1 MIRILVVDDHPIFR
15 DAVAD
20 LLATVPDMKVVG
32 IAGTADQAGAA
43 AAANP
48 PDVVLMDIHLP
59 GANGVEAT
67 RSVLALVP
75 STAVLALTMV
85 DDDDMVLAALAAGAR
100 GYLLKDA
107 TADEVIAAVRVVAAG
122 GAVLGAR
129 IATRLLGPG
138 TSGLRLSAHTTAN
151 AIAVPG
157 EELTAREREVLE
169 HLAKGASNRQIAREL
184 GVSLK
189 TVQNHVSRILDKL
202 QAADRTQ
209 AVLRARG
216 VDPLT

>member
-15 DAVAD
+15 DAVAE
-20 LLATVPDMKVVG
+20 LLATVPDMEIVG
-32 IAGTADQAGAA
+32 TAGTADQAIAA
-43 AAANP
+43 VTASR

-67 RSVLALVP
+67 RSVLASAP
-75 STAVLALTMV
+75 STAVLALTMI
-85 DDDDMVLAALAAGAR
+85 DDDDMVLAAVAAGAR

-107 TADEVIAAVRVVAAG
+107 TADEVIAAVRVVATG

-129 IATRLLGPG
+129 IANQLLRPGAIESRRSALIGP
-138 TSGLRLSAHTTAN
+138 RPVV
-151 AIAVPG
+151 VPG
-157 EELTAREREVLE
+157 EDLTTREREVLE
-169 HLAKGASNRQIAREL
+169 HLAKGANNRQIAREL

-216 VDPLT
+216 IDPLT

>member
-15 DAVAD
+15 DAVAG
-20 LLATVPDMKVVG
+20 LLATVPDME
-32 IAGTADQAGAA
+32 ISATAASADQATAA
-43 AAANP
+43 ASANP

-67 RSVLALVP
+67 RSVLALAP
-75 STAVLALTMV
+75 SAAVLALTMV
-85 DDDDMVLAALAAGAR
+85 DDDDMVLAAMAAGAR

-107 TADEVIAAVRVVAAG
+107 TADEVIAAVRMVAAG

-129 IATRLLGPG
+129 IAGRLLGEGSVEVRRNSP
-138 TSGLRLSAHTTAN
+138 TISPIVA
-151 AIAVPG
+151 PG

-169 HLAKGASNRQIAREL
+169 HLAKGASNRQIARDL

-189 TVQNHVSRILDKL
+189 TVQNHVSRVLDKL

-216 VDPLT
+216 VDPLP

>member
-20 LLATVPDMKVVG
+20 LLATMPDMQIVG
-32 IAGTADQAGAA
+32 IAGTADQATTA

-67 RSVLALVP
+67 RSILTLVP
-75 STAVLALTMV
+75 STTVLALTMV
-85 DDDDMVLAALAAGAR
+85 DDDDMVLAAMAAGAR

-107 TADEVIAAVRVVAAG
+107 TADEVIAAVRAVAAG

-129 IATRLLGPG
+129 IASRLLGTRTDAHRRSSP
-138 TSGLRLSAHTTAN
+138 TSTPIML
-151 AIAVPG
+151 PG

-169 HLAKGASNRQIAREL
+169 HLASGAANRQIAREL

-216 VDPLT
+216 IEP

>member
-20 LLATVPDMKVVG
+20 LLATVPDMEVVG
-32 IAGTADQAGAA
+32 IAGTADQAATA

-48 PDVVLMDIHLP
+48 PDVVLMAIHLP

-107 TADEVIAAVRVVAAG
+107 TAEEVIAAVRVVAVG

-138 TSGLRLSAHTTAN
+138 TSGLRRNAD

-216 VDPLT
+216 IDPLT

>member
-15 DAVAD
+15 DAVAA
-20 LLATVPDMKVVG
+20 LLATVPDMEIVG
-32 IAGTADQAGAA
+32 IAGTAVEATNV

-67 RSVLALVP
+67 RSVLAQSP
-75 STAVLALTMV
+75 SAAVLALTMV
-85 DDDDMVLAALAAGAR
+85 DDDEVVMAAMAAGAR

-107 TADEVIAAVRVVAAG
+107 TADEVIAAVRVVAVG

-129 IATRLLGPG
+129 IANRLLGEGMNQHRP
-138 TSGLRLSAHTTAN
+138 SALTASD
-151 AIAVPG
+151 ALVLPG
-157 EELTAREREVLE
+157 EELTTREREVLQ
-169 HLAKGASNRQIAREL
+169 HLAHGANNRQIAREL

-189 TVQNHVSRILDKL
+189 TIQNHVSRILDKL
-202 QAADRTQ
+202 QATDRTQ
-209 AVLRARG
+209 AALRARG
-216 VDPLT
+216 IDPNT

>member
-15 DAVAD
+15 EAVAD

-32 IAGTADQAGAA
+32 IAGTADQAATA

-59 GANGVEAT
+59 GANGVQAT

-107 TADEVIAAVRVVAAG
+107 TAEEVIAAVRVVAAG

-129 IATRLLGPG
+129 IAVRLLGPG
-138 TSGLRLSAHTTAN
+138 ASGLRRSAHTAAD

-216 VDPLT
+216 IDPLA

>member
-15 DAVAD
+15 EAVAD
-20 LLATVPDMKVVG
+20 LLATVPDMEVVG
-32 IAGTADQAGAA
+32 IAGTADQAATA

-59 GANGVEAT
+59 GANGVQAT

-107 TADEVIAAVRVVAAG
+107 TAEEVIAAVRVVAVG

-138 TSGLRLSAHTTAN
+138 TSGLRRNADATAD

-216 VDPLT
+216 IDPLT

>member
-1 MIRILVVDDHPIFR
+1 MIQILVVDDHPIFR
-15 DAVAD
+15 DAVAG
-20 LLATVPDMKVVG
+20 LLATVPDMMVIG
-32 IAGTADQAGAA
+32 LAASADQATAA
-43 AAANP
+43 AAADP

-67 RSVLALVP
+67 RSVLAVAP
-75 STAVLALTMV
+75 SAAVLALTMV
-85 DDDDMVLAALAAGAR
+85 DDDDMVLAAMAAGAR

-129 IATRLLGPG
+129 IASRLLGQGAVELRRSSPT
-138 TSGLRLSAHTTAN
+138 TSSIVA
-151 AIAVPG
+151 PG

-169 HLAKGASNRQIAREL
+169 HLAKGASNRQIARDL

-189 TVQNHVSRILDKL
+189 TVQNHVSRVLDKL

-216 VDPLT
+216 IDPPA

>member
-1 MIRILVVDDHPIFR
+1 MIQILVVDDHPIFR
-15 DAVAD
+15 DAVAG
-20 LLATVPDMKVVG
+20 LLATVPDMEIVG
-32 IAGTADQAGAA
+32 MAASADEAIAA

-67 RSVLALVP
+67 RSVLALAP

-85 DDDDMVLAALAAGAR
+85 DDDEMVLAAMAAGAR

-107 TADEVIAAVRVVAAG
+107 TADEVIAAVRMVAAG

-129 IATRLLGPG
+129 IASRLLGQRAVETRPD
-138 TSGLRLSAHTTAN
+138 SAAGG
-151 AIAVPG
+151 AIIGSG

-169 HLAKGASNRQIAREL
+169 HLAKGASNRQIARDL

-216 VDPLT
+216 IDPRS